1 MIFSLKHKFIFIR
14 NPSCAS
20 RSISQALEPFG
31 FDIQNYLGKK
41 GFGYKHCTY
50 KKQKTSD
57 ELNVSEMFGD
67 KHIPGHNGGY
77 NLAGG
82 DFFVFAG
89 VRNPWERAYSLFE
102 GQRIMNV
109 VENNFDRDLDLQ
121 VTDWNANQNSINEN
135 MANLTDGARLM
146 LNQKD
151 YRVGV
156 NFVYRFEKLEED
168 FEYICEKLKI
178 NARLP
183 PKEKTYSG
191 VDFKEETYRDHFN
204 KKSIDMIA
212 EINNDD
218 IKEYGYE
225 F

>member
-1 MIFSLKHKFIFIR
+1 
-14 NPSCAS
+14 
-20 RSISQALEPFG
+20 
-31 FDIQNYLGKK
+31 
-41 GFGYKHCTY
+41 
-50 KKQKTSD
+50 
-57 ELNVSEMFGD
+57 
-67 KHIPGHNGGY
+67 
-77 NLAGG
+77 
-82 DFFVFAG
+82 
-89 VRNPWERAYSLFE
+89 
-102 GQRIMNV
+102 MNV

-183 PKEKTYSG
+183 SKEESYPG
-191 VDFKEETYRDHFN
+191 FDFKDETYREHFN
-204 KKSIDMIA
+204 KKSIDIISK
-212 EINNDD
+212 INIDD